1 MQGSFFDIVK
11 VKFIGKTDIKT
22 RDLKCMI
29 EVLSQMIFRSQ
40 SSKKRLNT
48 FERVLDGSEEYMK
61 SIKKEIYLVFR

>member
-29 EVLSQMIFRSQ
+29 GVLSQMIFRLQ
-40 SSKKRLNT
+40 SSKK
-48 FERVLDGSEEYMK
+48 G
-61 SIKKEIYLVFR
+61 IKYI